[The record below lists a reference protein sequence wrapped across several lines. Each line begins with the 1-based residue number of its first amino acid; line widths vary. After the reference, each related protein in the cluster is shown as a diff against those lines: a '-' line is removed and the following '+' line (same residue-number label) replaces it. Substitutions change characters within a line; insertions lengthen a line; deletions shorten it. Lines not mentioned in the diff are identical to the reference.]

1 MAYEKPI
8 KIREAIEAIQEQ
20 EFILPSIQREFVWT
34 PNQIE
39 LLFDSIMRDYPI
51 STFLFWKVK
60 AENLSKFKF
69 YRFLSNYHERDRTH
83 NEQAELSGS
92 KDRMAILDG
101 QQRLTSL
108 YIGLKG
114 SDARK
119 LPRYGWK
126 NDDAFPAKKLY
137 INLLKNSE
145 DSDKEF
151 DFRFLSDHE
160 IELFKVKYP
169 NDFHWFKAG
178 DILDFTN
185 MMDIMSYL
193 MNNGL
198 TDTSRRTSEQTIY
211 ASTTL
216 TKLYQVVNEQESI
229 NFYLEKSEQLDKVL
243 HIFIRIN
250 SGGTKLSYSD
260 LLLSIATAQ
269 WKKKDARVIIHS
281 FVDKINAVG
290 NKFNF
295 NKDLVLKS
303 CLVLTDLKDIRF
315 RVDNFSTENMAKIEN
330 EWDNIS
336 KSLLISVKLINHF
349 GFSGQTLTATNAIVP
364 IAYFLNKN
372 NIGEEIL
379 HHASQGKNR
388 ALIKEWLIRALLKKI
403 FGGSPDNLYP
413 TYRTIISENIGTFPL
428 QILIDK
434 YKGTNKSLEFQESN
448 IEHLLTTQYGSS
460 FAFMVLGLLY
470 PLNHDY
476 TFHQDHIHPKSFFNN
491 KGLEKMGI
499 VLKEDREE
507 FINNFNSLP
516 NLQLIEAIVNI
527 QKSAKPL
534 NEWLKQTHPSD
545 EKQNSYKLLHF
556 FPEDENLELVNF
568 MNFFNKRKELLKEKL
583 MTILNVPKM
592 VISKGTDVD
601 AEIDVLELLEE

>member
-126 NDDAFPAKKLY
+126 NDDAFPDKKLY

-145 DSDKEF
+145 DSEKEF
-151 DFRFLSDHE
+151 DFRFLTERE
-160 IELFKVKYP
+160 IDLFKVKHS
-169 NDFHWFKAG
+169 NDFHWFKVG
-178 DILDFTN
+178 GILDFTN
-185 MMDIMSYL
+185 MMDIMNYL
-193 MNNGL
+193 INNGL

-216 TKLYQVVNEQESI
+216 TKLYQVINEQESI
-229 NFYLEKSEQLDKVL
+229 NFYLEKSEQLEKVL

-315 RVDNFSTENMAKIEN
+315 RVDNFTTENMAKIEN

-336 KSLLISVKLINHF
+336 KSLLLAVKLINHF

-379 HHASQGKNR
+379 HHANQGKNR

-413 TYRTIISENIGTFPL
+413 TYRNIISENPGIFPL
-428 QILIDK
+428 EILIEK

-476 TFHQDHIHPKSFFNN
+476 TFHQDHIHPKSFFTN
-491 KGLEKMGI
+491 KGLEKMG
-499 VLKEDREE
+499 VLSKEDRDE
-507 FINNFNSLP
+507 FINNYNSLP
-516 NLQLIEAIVNI
+516 NLQLIEAIANI

-534 NEWLKQTHPSD
+534 SEWLKLAHPSE

-556 FPEDENLELVNF
+556 FPDNESLELMNF
-568 MNFFNKRKELLKEKL
+568 IDFFNKRKGLLKEKL
-583 MTILNVPKM
+583 MIILNVPKLASSLE
-592 VISKGTDVD
+592 VE
-601 AEIDVLELLEE
+601 AEVLELLEE

>member
-8 KIREAIEAIQEQ
+8 KIREAIESIQEQ
-20 EFILPSIQREFVWT
+20 EFILPSIQREFVWG

-60 AENLSKFKF
+60 AENLNKFKF
-69 YRFLSNYHERDRTH
+69 YRFMSNYHERDKKH
-83 NEQAELSGS
+83 NDPAELSGT

-119 LPRYGWK
+119 LSKYNWK
-126 NDDAFPAKKLY
+126 SDHAFPEKRLY
-137 INLLKNSE
+137 LNLLKNSDDTE
-145 DSDKEF
+145 KEF
-151 DFRFLSDHE
+151 DFRFLTDRE
-160 IELFKVKYP
+160 IEIYKEKHSM
-169 NDFHWFKAG
+169 DFHWFKVGA
-178 DILDFTN
+178 ILDFN
-185 MMDIMSYL
+185 DMMDIMNYL
-193 MNNGL
+193 ISNGL
-198 TDTSRRTSEQTIY
+198 TDTSIRTTEQSVF
-211 ASTTL
+211 ASKTL
-216 TKLYQVVNEQESI
+216 TKLYQVINEQESI

-281 FVDKINAVG
+281 FVDKMNAVG
-290 NKFNF
+290 KKFNF

-315 RVDNFSTENMAKIEN
+315 RVDNFTTENMTKIEN
-330 EWDNIS
+330 EWDDIS
-336 KSLLISVKLINHF
+336 KSLLLSVKLINHF
-349 GFSGQTLTATNAIVP
+349 GFSSQTLTATNAIIP
-364 IAYFLNKN
+364 IAYFIKKNK
-372 NIGEEIL
+372 IGEEIL
-379 HHASQGKNR
+379 HHANQEKNR
-388 ALIKEWLIRALLKKI
+388 SLIKEWLMRALLKKI
-403 FGGSPDNLYP
+403 FGGTPDSLYP
-413 TYRTIISENIGTFPL
+413 IYRTIISSNSGIFPL
-428 QILIDK
+428 EQLIEK
-434 YKGTNKSLEFQESN
+434 YKGSNKSLEFQESN

-476 TFHQDHIHPKSFFNN
+476 TFHQDHIHPKSLFNN
-491 KGLEKMGI
+491 KTLEKMG
-499 VLKEDREE
+499 VLSREVRDE
-507 FINNFNSLP
+507 FVNNYNSLP
-516 NLQLIEAIVNI
+516 NLQLIEAIANQ
-527 QKSAKPL
+527 QKSAKTL
-534 NEWLKQTHPSD
+534 IEWLEQMHPTV

-556 FPEDENLELVNF
+556 FPENESLELIHFVS
-568 MNFFNKRKELLKEKL
+568 FFNKRKELLKEKL
-583 MTILNVPKM
+583 MTILNVSKM
-592 VISKGTDVD
+592 VVSLD
-601 AEIDVLELLEE
+601 AEAEEEVEELELQDE